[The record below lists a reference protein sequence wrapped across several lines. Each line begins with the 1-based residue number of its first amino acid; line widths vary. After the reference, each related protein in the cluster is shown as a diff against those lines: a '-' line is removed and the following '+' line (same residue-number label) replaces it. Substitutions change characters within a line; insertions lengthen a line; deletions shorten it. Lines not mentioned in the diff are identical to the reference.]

1 MFFKYF
7 TTVLITC
14 LLFGSLVLAVPMT
27 KGTKPSSIE
36 TGHVYQ
42 AKVNK
47 TEPKAGKS
55 KDGRHPMIVLG
66 KPNEHGHL
74 PVGIV
79 THAENVGGPGTT
91 KPATAFGLPDNSGHV
106 RVTKHTV
113 HKDELEHLKDD
124 HPLHGHIMGGSHID
138 ALKEA
143 TGHSTLRPQ
152 NLLLRELIYPHTSV
166 VVVLSH
172 QETSVYPCTE
182 GVLRVNAQK
191 TSQIQLPEGDSPST

>member
-1 MFFKYF
+1 MFFKHF
-7 TTVLITC
+7 TTVLITF
-14 LLFGSLVLAVPMT
+14 LLFGSSVLAVPMT

-47 TEPKAGKS
+47 TEPKAGKA

-66 KPNEHGHL
+66 QPNEHGHL

-79 THAENVGGPGTT
+79 THTENVGGPDTT
-91 KPATAFGLPDNSGHV
+91 KSATDFGLPASSGHV

-124 HPLHGHIMGGSHID
+124 HPLHRHVMGGDHIK
-138 ALKEA
+138 ALKIA
-143 TGHSTLRPQ
+143 TGHST
-152 NLLLRELIYPHTSV
+152 
-166 VVVLSH
+166 
-172 QETSVYPCTE
+172 
-182 GVLRVNAQK
+182 GAD
-191 TSQIQLPEGDSPST
+191 IQTPA